1 MKKLIVVLIVLM
13 IGFAIYSVKIEY
25 IEIIGNEKYSS
36 EEIEKLIFDQ
46 TKSKRTIFVVMS
58 DIFTKHKELPN
69 ITNYTLVFVSP
80 NHLQIIVE
88 ENPII
93 GCIFYMSSF
102 MYFDRT
108 GMVVYS
114 KNYLEE
120 GIPKIEG
127 ISFRNIVVGQ
137 KLDVRNKKEF
147 NRLANIS
154 ACIRKTDLK
163 VDVVTFNSLEDI
175 TIRLGQIYVHLGDAI
190 NIETQIS
197 ILAEVYPQ
205 LSDKAGELDLSMAKE
220 NVINESY
227 IFKKDVGR

>member
-1 MKKLIVVLIVLM
+1 M
-13 IGFAIYSVKIEY
+13 IGFAIYSAKIEY
-25 IEIIGNEKYSS
+25 IEVIGNEKYSS

-46 TKSKRTIFVVMS
+46 TKPMRTFFVVLT
-58 DIFTKHKELPN
+58 DIFTEHKELPN
-69 ITNYTLVFVSP
+69 IANYTLVFVSP
-80 NHLQIIVE
+80 NHLQIVVE

-127 ISFRNIVVGQ
+127 ISFRNIIVGQ

-154 ACIRKTDLK
+154 ACIRKTDLN
-163 VDVVTFNSLEDI
+163 VDVITFNSIEDI

-220 NVINESY
+220 NAINESY